1 MKIQLVVKINLT
13 ECFVKELPNNFFL
26 PNNTYI
32 KLPNG
37 KMSFIENI
45 ELNSIRETLIYSMFL
60 QSEFINSETER
71 KKWLEHG
78 FVYQKLI

>member
-13 ECFVKELPNNFFL
+13 ESFVKELPKNFFL

-37 KMSFIENI
+37 KTGFIENI
-45 ELNSIRETLIYSMFL
+45 ELNLVRETLIYSMFL
-60 QSEFINSETER
+60 QSEFKNTEEER
-71 KKWLEHG
+71 TRWLSYG
-78 FVYQKLI
+78 FVYTKIV